1 MSDFKNAVKKTIKQ
15 TAFKVNKNLQDDFK
29 QKIMSLSN
37 DELRRLEKSPENS
50 VFKDIPKDLLI
61 RMIRREILRR
71 QARLKEDSRLQ
82 ESEPWNYFTDR
93 HGRKWKNND
102 EYMVDLTTG
111 KQYNL
116 DGTPV
121 DRDYSSKYVRYY
133 YDVPFSQKE
142 KAKELKMRWD
152 PIKKKWYSSNP
163 NISLFK
169 RVE

>member
-71 QARLKEDSRLQ
+71 
-82 ESEPWNYFTDR
+82 
-93 HGRKWKNND
+93 
-102 EYMVDLTTG
+102 
-111 KQYNL
+111 
-116 DGTPV
+116 
-121 DRDYSSKYVRYY
+121 
-133 YDVPFSQKE
+133 
-142 KAKELKMRWD
+142 
-152 PIKKKWYSSNP
+152 
-163 NISLFK
+163 
-169 RVE
+169 